1 MKDANQPIDDALTR
15 AAVFPRE
22 PEVAGL
28 TEPPGRPGEAPF
40 QPGPGTVW
48 PPGMS
53 GRLVAIFA
61 IACGLI
67 VASNYLSQ
75 PLLPLLV
82 STFQVSSGVAGLVV
96 TATQVGYA
104 LGLVLIVPLGDR
116 LDRRRLI
123 VGVLSGAILAL
134 LGTALA
140 RSMSILLAFALLL
153 GFATVVAQVLVPFA
167 ATLARPLERGRVVGT
182 VMSGLLLGILLARTV
197 SGLISQIAGWRAVY
211 AIATVLTLGVVVVL
225 WRALPTVPV
234 AGGRLTPRSYLRL
247 LGSVLDLVRA
257 EPILRR
263 RSVYGA
269 LTFAAFSAFWTTMA
283 FLLAAPPYH
292 YDQAIIGLFGLL
304 GAAGALTASVAGRLA
319 DRGYARVATGVF
331 LAAATI
337 SYALLYV
344 GAQSLAALVL
354 GIVVLDLGVQG
365 THITNQS
372 EIYRLNPDARS
383 RLTTAYMTSYFIGG
397 ALGSAVSAAAYAAYG
412 WPGVCVLGA
421 AVGLA
426 GLAVWIV
433 ELAQIG
439 SVRRS

>member
-1 MKDANQPIDDALTR
+1 MNNVDGSSDDDDLTR

-22 PEVAGL
+22 PEVGGL
-28 TEPPGRPGEAPF
+28 TEPPGRAGEISF
-40 QPGPGTVW
+40 QPSPGAIW

-61 IACGLI
+61 VACGLI

-75 PLLPLLV
+75 PLLPLLA

-140 RSMSILLAFALLL
+140 PSIAVLLAFALFL
-153 GFATVVAQVLVPFA
+153 GFTTVVAQVLVPFA

-197 SGLISQIAGWRAVY
+197 SGLISQVAGWRAVY
-211 AIATVLTLGVVVVL
+211 GIATILTLGVVVVL

-234 AGGRLTPRSYLRL
+234 SAGRLTPRSYLRL
-247 LGSVLDLVRA
+247 LGSVLDLIRS

-283 FLLAAPPYH
+283 FLLTGPPYH
-292 YDQAIIGLFGLL
+292 YDQAIVGLFGVL

-319 DRGYARVATGVF
+319 DRGFARVATGVF

-344 GAQSLAALVL
+344 GATSLATLIL
-354 GIVVLDLGVQG
+354 GVVVLDLGVQG

-383 RLTTAYMTSYFIGG
+383 RLTTAYMASYFTGG
-397 ALGSAVSAAAYAAYG
+397 ALGSAASAAAYAARG
-412 WPGVCVLGA
+412 WSGVCILGGV
-421 AVGLA
+421 VGLA
-426 GLAVWIV
+426 GLVVWIL
-433 ELAQIG
+433 EL
-439 SVRRS
+439 SRRA